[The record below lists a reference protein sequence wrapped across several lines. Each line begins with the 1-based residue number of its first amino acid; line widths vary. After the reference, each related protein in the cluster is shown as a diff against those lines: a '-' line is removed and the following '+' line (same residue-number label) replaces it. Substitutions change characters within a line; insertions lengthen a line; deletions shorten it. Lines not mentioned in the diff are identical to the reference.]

1 MPIIDY
7 NGRIFGIVN
16 VIDLAILI
24 FFISL
29 ITGFLNLSQ
38 SGELYSD
45 HDPAKKFFLEK
56 NVSVILK
63 DQPNSTKRYLEEGI
77 QSVNDN
83 ASLMSILQVRSLSI
97 RQYSNNKTSEDLLV
111 LLQAKTFY
119 DKNQDTYYY
128 KSMPLKYT
136 ESLHINLSN
145 IDANSTIVCIE

>member
-63 DQPNSTKRYLEEGI
+63 DQPNSTKRYHEHT
-77 QSVNDN
+77 SSKV
-83 ASLMSILQVRSLSI
+83 SF
-97 RQYSNNKTSEDLLV
+97 NK
-111 LLQAKTFY
+111 AIF
-119 DKNQDTYYY
+119 
-128 KSMPLKYT
+128 
-136 ESLHINLSN
+136 
-145 IDANSTIVCIE
+145 